1 MVGASNT
8 MPSSTPY
15 RLAKD
20 PAERLRMITSSGT
33 METFFTK
40 VSRSES
46 SLTKCVGI
54 TAFSIF
60 AIRRFVIRLLMTP
73 LPAMVP
79 FFRPLKAVASSL

>member
-33 METFFTK
+33 METLLHQGLP
-40 VSRSES
+40 
-46 SLTKCVGI
+46 LTQ
-54 TAFSIF
+54 
-60 AIRRFVIRLLMTP
+60 LLN
-73 LPAMVP
+73 
-79 FFRPLKAVASSL
+79 